1 MIIEKGGFCDF
12 WIKVVE
18 MNASYNEFS
27 VVQWFTQAN
36 LYIMHMLYKFTYI
49 IYLYI
54 IHILYTVSIT
64 YVCTIYYGHFL

>member
-1 MIIEKGGFCDF
+1 MIIDKGGFCDF
-12 WIKVVE
+12 WIE
-18 MNASYNEFS
+18 IAEINGSYNEFS